1 MAKVFYK
8 KNDMIESIKESDRN
22 SKIYL
27 QFPVNDRAYNFV
39 ALDKNEDFFKN
50 ISPMKSKKK
59 FLQEMFPDGTKRKP
73 YLDIEHYYPSEK
85 EFKKDFKRII
95 PQLVDDIIKVFD
107 TEYYIK
113 IKPSDVLLLNS
124 SGKSSD
130 GYKLSVHV
138 VVSPKNETYYYTNS
152 KSVENSTAYHL
163 YTCLINLNDE
173 YKDKPNFNDK
183 TPGYLD
189 PQVYRKDATLRMI
202 GSGKFPTGERILVP
216 IDSVTLKELN
226 LSDKNKLRFLISY
239 VDDSKP
245 TYLLNTPLIK
255 QTTKNKKIITR
266 NNPPTTNFQNK
277 LLQLVKKYL
286 PSACK
291 IETKDDGSYY
301 INYENRKNPC
311 PITSKVH
318 TGTNRFLLYQR
329 VNGFYLK
336 CLSTRC
342 KEKKSIHVGY
352 VDQDDEFL
360 DDAHQLNQQYLLEYS
375 DMTNILDNWINN
387 KKTLAIKS
395 AMGTGKTT
403 LIKHILDT
411 YGMKKILW
419 VTHRQTLTKSL
430 YGSFKDFGFINYM
443 DVQESLFEYDR
454 VIVQIDSLMRT
465 KYYDMF
471 TGDILFKRYDLIII
485 DEIEGCLSHYE
496 SPFLNKPNADSR
508 DIFNFM
514 MRIISTSKKLIVLDA
529 DIGIRTKLLI
539 ENTGDLTS
547 NSDYI
552 IINNTYKP
560 VTKNFII
567 TNDEADFDKKLFADI
582 KAKKNVCVVSMSAS
596 AINKI
601 SIELNKMNVKH
612 VTHTSKSN
620 DKLKNELENVNDF
633 WSKYQVV
640 MFSPSIISGIDFNKK
655 HFDKMYCIIRSGVKG
670 TCDPRSFLQMV
681 GRIRHLNNYDILC
694 WYKQIPVIINEK
706 DNKIIPKT
714 CSSMY
719 TFDDL
724 LSYYR
729 FYETLHNK
737 KFIRDIDYQIQKDK
751 NIVRMTMK
759 DHHNDIELFDRISL
773 YNEVEL
779 LNKHPDVFLTV
790 LNILIMKTCNKIH
803 YRLVS
808 KNDKEKPMTKTN
820 IKENE
825 IDTMIKL
832 DESKYNIKEL
842 NTKQTKNQL
851 DEIEKLVLKKYYF
864 KKKLGIK
871 KEIDNDE
878 MRFLLDKFL
887 DKQYLLERYETLF
900 GYKKISETNYDSKG
914 KNKERIK
921 RKIIIDFVNRLL
933 GKNFDTLDDNKFDHI
948 IIEHDKYNKAI
959 NDIINNSMYFK
970 DEEKYRPLF
979 GKKSGKLKSNPKNK
993 KAIQYYVNTLIDIL
1007 KNYNMTLKVER
1018 YYKQKGARLC
1028 THSLSVDK
1036 QVKDIIYN
1044 KYVAQS

>member
-8 KNDMIESIKESDRN
+8 KNDMIESIKEADRN

-27 QFPVNDRAYNFV
+27 QFPVSDRAYHFV
-39 ALDKNEDFFKN
+39 VLDKNEDFFKN

-85 EFKKDFKRII
+85 EFKKDFKRIMS
-95 PQLVDDIIKVFD
+95 QLVSDIIKVFD
-107 TEYYIK
+107 TEYKTK
-113 IKPSDVLLLNS
+113 IKANDVLLLNS

-130 GYKLSVHV
+130 GYKLSVHMI
-138 VVSPKNETYYYTNS
+138 VSPKNKTYYYTNS
-152 KSVENSTAYHL
+152 KSIENNTAYHL

-202 GSGKFPTGERILVP
+202 GSGKFPTGERILAP
-216 IDSVTLKELN
+216 IDSVTFEELI
-226 LSDKNKLRFLISY
+226 LSNKDKLRYLISY
-239 VDDSKP
+239 VDDTKP
-245 TYLLNTPLIK
+245 IYLLNTPIIK
-255 QTTKNKKIITR
+255 QSTKNKIVYNK
-266 NNPPTTNFQNK
+266 PTTTDLNNK
-277 LLQLVKKYL
+277 ILQLVKKL
-286 PSACK
+286 HPSAGFY
-291 IETKDDGSYY
+291 GSNKNGYY
-301 INYENRKNPC
+301 NFNYTNRKEVC
-311 PITSKVH
+311 PITNNIHS
-318 TGTNRFLLYQR
+318 GT
-329 VNGFYLK
+329 NGFYVYEKSNGYFLG
-336 CLSTRC
+336 CHSSRC
-342 KEKKSIHVGY
+342 KGSIHIGY
-352 VDQDDEFL
+352 IDESEEFI
-360 DDAHQLNQQYLLEYS
+360 DDAYQLNQQYLLQYPN
-375 DMTNILDNWINN
+375 MTNILDNWIDK

-403 LIKHILDT
+403 LIRHVLDT
-411 YGMKKILW
+411 CNMKKILW
-419 VTHRQTLTKSL
+419 ITHRQTLTKSL
-430 YGSFKDFGFINYM
+430 YGSFKDYGFVNYM

-454 VIVQIDSLMRT
+454 VIVQIDSLLRI
-465 KYYDMF
+465 KYYDIF
-471 TGDILFKRYDLIII
+471 DDKTYFKRYDLIII

-496 SPFLNKPNADSR
+496 SPFLNKPDADSR

-514 MRIISTSKKLIVLDA
+514 MKIISTSKKLIVLDA

-539 ENTGDLTS
+539 ENTGNSIS
-547 NSDYI
+547 NNDYVF
-552 IINNTYKP
+552 INNTYKP

-567 TNDEADFDKKLFADI
+567 TNDEADFDKKIFIDI
-582 KAKKNVCVVSMSAS
+582 KAKKNICVVSMSAS
-596 AINKI
+596 AINKL
-601 SIELNKMNVKH
+601 SIELNKMNIKH

-633 WSKYQVV
+633 WAKYQVV

-714 CSSMY
+714 CSVMY

-729 FYETLHNK
+729 YYETLHNK
-737 KFIRDIDYQIQKDK
+737 KFIKNIAYEIEEGDDVVSMTRKFTDID
-751 NIVRMTMK
+751 
-759 DHHNDIELFDRISL
+759 LFDKISL
-773 YNEVEL
+773 HNEVEQ

-790 LNILIMKTCNKIH
+790 LNKLIMKSDNKICFK
-803 YRLVS
+803 LVS
-808 KNDKEKPMTKTN
+808 KNDKEKPMIKTN
-820 IKENE
+820 IKKNE
-825 IDTMIKL
+825 IDTMVEL

-842 NTKQTKNQL
+842 NIKQTKNQL
-851 DEIEKLVLKKYYF
+851 DETEKLVLKKYYF

-871 KEIDNDE
+871 KEIDNDK
-878 MRFLLDKFL
+878 MKLLLDKFL

-900 GYKKISETNYDSKG
+900 GYKKISDTNDDSKG

-921 RKIIIDFVNRLL
+921 RKIINDFVNRLL
-933 GKNFDTLDDNKFDHI
+933 GKNYNKLDDSKLKHV

-979 GKKSGKLKSNPKNK
+979 GKKSGKLKSDPKNK

-1007 KNYNMTLKVER
+1007 KSYNIILKVER
-1018 YYKQKGARLC
+1018 YYKNKGERLC

-1044 KYVAQS
+1044 KYVA